1 MVDRIGLIFMQ
12 KGDCDMDVAAIIVA
26 VISAAG
32 IPTALTGLFIR
43 RLEKK
48 LDKKEEAREKR
59 RETAEKNRQTNEAM
73 IIKGIGAAIALSEAT
88 AAAVQRIPD
97 AHCNGDMHEALE
109 YARKVKHQHKDFLYE
124 KAVESIVE

>member
-1 MVDRIGLIFMQ
+1 
-12 KGDCDMDVAAIIVA
+12 MDVTGIVVA

-32 IPTALTGLFIR
+32 IPTALTGLLIR

-48 LDKKEEAREKR
+48 MDKKEEARERR
-59 RETAEKNRQTNEAM
+59 RESAEKNRQTNEKM

-109 YARKVKHQHKDFLYE
+109 YARRVKHEHKDFLYE